1 MALTDPQSITI
12 NGVTTSLPRVT
23 SGNYSASYSSAD
35 GNIVQRIS
43 HVLGRRSRR
52 MIRVDHRK
60 VAADPFT
67 SANVEVSMSCYMVID
82 VPKSGYSVAEQK
94 QVVDGLIANL
104 TATSGA
110 LTTKLLGGES

>member
-23 SGNYSASYSSAD
+23 SGNYSASYSNSD
-35 GNIVQRIS
+35 GTIIQKVS
-43 HVLGRRSRR
+43 HVLGRRNRR

-60 VAADPFT
+60 VAADPLT
-67 SANVEVSMSCYMVID
+67 SNNVECSMSVYMVVD
-82 VPKSGYSVAEQK
+82 APKSGYSVAEQK
-94 QVVDGLIANL
+94 QIVDALIASL